1 MAPAVAVLTIEAQL
15 MMLTQ
20 RPVVDTSVVVAAVFS
35 GERLAYGGGRHGFGG
50 VGGGGGWPNVEKTNA
65 GGRRKIK
72 LRTRF
77 IRDLSII
84 SQELWDNDSPRSLS
98 HA

>member
-20 RPVVDTSVVVAAVFS
+20 RPVVDTSVVVVAVFS

-50 VGGGGGWPNVEKTNA
+50 VGGGGGGRTLRRQTL
-65 GGRRKIK
+65 GGEGK
-72 LRTRF
+72 
-77 IRDLSII
+77 
-84 SQELWDNDSPRSLS
+84 
-98 HA
+98 

>member
-1 MAPAVAVLTIEAQL
+1 MAVLTIETQS

-20 RPVVDTSVVVAAVFS
+20 RPVVDTSVVVVAVFS
-35 GERLAYGGGRHGFGG
+35 GERLAYGGGRHCFGG
-50 VGGGGGWPNVEKTNA
+50 DGGGGGCWSVEKTKA

-77 IRDLSII
+77 VRDLSMICTYFP
-84 SQELWDNDSPRSLS
+84 QT
-98 HA
+98 

>member
-15 MMLTQ
+15 IMLTQ
-20 RPVVDTSVVVAAVFS
+20 RPVIDTSVVVVAVFS

-50 VGGGGGWPNVEKTNA
+50 VGGGGGWPNVEKTKA

-77 IRDLSII
+77 IRDLSMKCTYFP
-84 SQELWDNDSPRSLS
+84 QT
-98 HA
+98 

>member
-20 RPVVDTSVVVAAVFS
+20 RPVLDTSVVVVAVFS

-50 VGGGGGWPNVEKTNA
+50 VGGGVGCRSVEKTEA

-72 LRTRF
+72 L
-77 IRDLSII
+77 
-84 SQELWDNDSPRSLS
+84 NDIKDRGLLVI
-98 HA
+98 

>member
-1 MAPAVAVLTIEAQL
+1 MLTIEARL

-20 RPVVDTSVVVAAVFS
+20 RPVVGTSVVVVTVFS
-35 GERLAYGGGRHGFGG
+35 GGERLAYGGGRHCFGG

-72 LRTRF
+72 LTPRF
-77 IRDLSII
+77 ISDLII
-84 SQELWDNDSPRSLS
+84 KCTYFPQT
-98 HA
+98 